1 MLRRLAV
8 VVALI
13 ASGIAIASC
22 GGESAA
28 YENGYR
34 VATAISN
41 QGGGNF
47 GTPNA
52 AAECQLLIQI
62 GEEPAWTLSDPG
74 QWFSGCT
81 AALANAH
88 FNVDN

>member
-52 AAECQLLIQI
+52 AAECQ
-62 GEEPAWTLSDPG
+62 
-74 QWFSGCT
+74 FSSRLVRNQRGPFRT
-81 AALANAH
+81 QANG
-88 FNVDN
+88 FLDVRPR